1 MLYLLVLG
9 VFLFV
14 GLGLIGYWLLNADPA
29 RIRRSLKW
37 VLLALAASA
46 IAAVAVRGN
55 THFLWSALLLG
66 LPFLLRARAVRKQMR
81 NAQRTAAGPSPGHS
95 STVRTDWL
103 EMTLDHDTGE
113 FAGTV
118 TRGEH
123 QGATLE
129 SMSLAQLLDLLG
141 ECREDQES
149 VRLLQTYLDR
159 VHGDAWRESAHA
171 GPGGPAADGD
181 RMTREQALH
190 ILGLEANAGAEEV
203 REAHRRLMLA
213 NHPDRGGSTYL
224 ASQINRAKET
234 LLGAS

>member
-1 MLYLLVLG
+1 MLYVLVLG
-9 VFLFV
+9 VFLFI

-37 VLLALAASA
+37 VLLALAAGA

-55 THFLWSALLLG
+55 VHFLWSALLLG
-66 LPFLLRARAVRKQMR
+66 LPFLLRARAVRKHMR

-103 EMTLDHDTGE
+103 EMTLDHDTGD
-113 FAGTV
+113 FVGTV
-118 TRGEH
+118 TRGQH

-159 VHGDAWRESAHA
+159 VHGDTWRENAHA

-190 ILGLEANAGAEEV
+190 ILGLEASAGAEEI

-234 LLGAS
+234 LLGAL

>member
-37 VLLALAASA
+37 VLLALAAGA

-55 THFLWSALLLG
+55 IHFLWTALLLG
-66 LPFLLRARAVRKQMR
+66 LPFLLRARALRRQMR
-81 NAQRTAAGPSPGHS
+81 NAARTAAGPSPGSS

-103 EMTLDHDTGE
+103 EMTLDHDSGA

-118 TRGEH
+118 IRGRHE
-123 QGATLE
+123 GVALE
-129 SMSLAQLLDLLG
+129 DMSLAQVLGLLD
-141 ECREDQES
+141 ECRDDPES
-149 VRLLQTYLDR
+149 VRLLETFLDR
-159 VHGDAWRESAHA
+159 AHGDAWRETAQADPGDAMA
-171 GPGGPAADGD
+171 GGD
-181 RMTREQALH
+181 RMTRAQALH
-190 ILGLEANAGAEEV
+190 VLGLDETASDDEI

-213 NHPDRGGSTYL
+213 NHPDRGGSTYI